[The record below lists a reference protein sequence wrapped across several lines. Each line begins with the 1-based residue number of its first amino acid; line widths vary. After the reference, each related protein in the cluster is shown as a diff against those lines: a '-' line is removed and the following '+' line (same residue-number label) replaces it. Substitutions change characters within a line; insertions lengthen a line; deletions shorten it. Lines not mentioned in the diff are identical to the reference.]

1 MTYISLY
8 RKYRPATFESIVG
21 QENVTRILQNQIKS
35 GKISHA
41 YIFSGSRGTGKTS
54 AAKVF
59 ARAINCLHPV
69 NGEPCN
75 ECEVCKN
82 ILEGNTTD
90 VVEMDAA
97 SNNSVE
103 NIRQI
108 RQEVVYATIDVKY
121 RVYIIDEVHMLTTS
135 AFNALLKTLEEP
147 PANVVFILATTEQHK
162 IPVTILS
169 RCLRFEFNKISENN
183 IKNRLEYVLKEENIN
198 YEEKAVGYIAKLADG
213 GMRDGLSILERCI
226 SEVDDVLKYENVLN
240 IIGAIDEEIIENI
253 TSDILNCNS
262 INVIKLIDGI
272 AEKGKDLRQLNMQVT
287 EVFLNKLVLS
297 NNNEKEKLVKI
308 IDKLSKLDNDLR
320 LTTKPIILLKSNYIE
335 LCNLN
340 FNNDSNG
347 ERVNDIS
354 SEEVRTLKLKI
365 SNLEIEIEKIKKK
378 LENNASQS
386 RSVRKEVEEKST
398 GLDTK
403 NHIGFTEQ
411 IKNVN
416 NSETDEKLERF
427 EDEEA
432 FKKLVIEH
440 GKIKVYSSL
449 ASANMYMQDE
459 NLVIITSNSFAYTV
473 LNTNESLD
481 IIKKIFEEE
490 FGNVTN
496 VIIRLNGME
505 ESNSIPKVEKE
516 LESGHTDY
524 TEID

>member
-1 MTYISLY
+1 M
-8 RKYRPATFESIVG
+8 
-21 QENVTRILQNQIKS
+21 
-35 GKISHA
+35 
-41 YIFSGSRGTGKTS
+41 IF
-54 AAKVF
+54 
-59 ARAINCLHPV
+59 H
-69 NGEPCN
+69 
-75 ECEVCKN
+75 
-82 ILEGNTTD
+82 
-90 VVEMDAA
+90 
-97 SNNSVE
+97 
-103 NIRQI
+103 
-108 RQEVVYATIDVKY
+108 
-121 RVYIIDEVHMLTTS
+121 
-135 AFNALLKTLEEP
+135 
-147 PANVVFILATTEQHK
+147 
-162 IPVTILS
+162 
-169 RCLRFEFNKISENN
+169 N

-262 INVIKLIDGI
+262 INVIKLIDSI

-287 EVFLNKLVLS
+287 EGFLNKLVLS

-347 ERVNDIS
+347 ERVNDIG

-365 SNLEIEIEKIKKK
+365 SNLEIEIEKMKKK

-398 GLDTK
+398 GLDAK

-411 IKNVN
+411 TKNVN
-416 NSETDEKLERF
+416 NSETNEKLERF
-427 EDEEA
+427 EDEES

>member
-1 MTYISLY
+1 MKECVYCN
-8 RKYRPATFESIVG
+8 IV
-21 QENVTRILQNQIKS
+21 K
-35 GKISHA
+35 
-41 YIFSGSRGTGKTS
+41 TGK
-54 AAKVF
+54 
-59 ARAINCLHPV
+59 
-69 NGEPCN
+69 
-75 ECEVCKN
+75 
-82 ILEGNTTD
+82 
-90 VVEMDAA
+90 
-97 SNNSVE
+97 
-103 NIRQI
+103 
-108 RQEVVYATIDVKY
+108 
-121 RVYIIDEVHMLTTS
+121 
-135 AFNALLKTLEEP
+135 
-147 PANVVFILATTEQHK
+147 
-162 IPVTILS
+162 
-169 RCLRFEFNKISENN
+169 
-183 IKNRLEYVLKEENIN
+183 
-198 YEEKAVGYIAKLADG
+198 
-213 GMRDGLSILERCI
+213 
-226 SEVDDVLKYENVLN
+226 
-240 IIGAIDEEIIENI
+240 
-253 TSDILNCNS
+253 
-262 INVIKLIDGI
+262 
-272 AEKGKDLRQLNMQVT
+272 
-287 EVFLNKLVLS
+287 
-297 NNNEKEKLVKI
+297 NNNEKEKLVRI

-354 SEEVRTLKLKI
+354 SEEVRTLKLRI
-365 SNLEIEIEKIKKK
+365 SNLEIEIEKMKKK

-398 GLDTK
+398 GLDAK

-411 IKNVN
+411 TKNVN
-416 NSETDEKLERF
+416 NSETNEKLERF
-427 EDEEA
+427 EDEES

-516 LESGHTDY
+516 LERGHTDY

>member
-1 MTYISLY
+1 MSYQALY
-8 RKYRPATFESIVG
+8 RKYRPKNFDEVSG
-21 QENVTRILQNQIKS
+21 QNITVRILKNAIKNN
-35 GKISHA
+35 KIAHA
-41 YIFSGSRGTGKTS
+41 YLFFGPRGTGKTS
-54 AAKVF
+54 IAKIF
-59 ARAINCLHPV
+59 ARAINCKNSHDGIQCE
-69 NGEPCN
+69 NCDSCIISKEK
-75 ECEVCKN
+75 ECVDIIE
-82 ILEGNTTD
+82 I
-90 VVEMDAA
+90 DAA
-97 SNNSVE
+97 SNNGVNE
-103 NIRQI
+103 IR
-108 RQEVVYATIDVKY
+108 ELKNKVSFVPSELKY
-121 RVYIIDEVHMLTTS
+121 KVYIIDEVHMLTTS

-262 INVIKLIDGI
+262 INVIKLIDSI

-287 EVFLNKLVLS
+287 EGVLNKLVLS

-365 SNLEIEIEKIKKK
+365 SNLEIEIEKMKKK

-403 NHIGFTEQ
+403 NHIGFTKQ
-411 IKNVN
+411 TKNVN

-427 EDEEA
+427 EDEES